1 MKKFVKK
8 GFSLL
13 EFLSVVIAILVVIV
27 LLITFNAVRQEIVKS
42 ETQRQQN
49 IAIVE
54 TQQIWPRV
62 GDFGYLVL
70 DGTKVQVIGVQWTG
84 MVCVRH
90 VDYQGRLTEVMLQSF
105 ELVNERPR
113 LDAPIHSRRIDDGKE
128 IR

>member
-49 IAIVE
+49 IDIVE
-54 TQQIWPRV
+54 TQTWPRA